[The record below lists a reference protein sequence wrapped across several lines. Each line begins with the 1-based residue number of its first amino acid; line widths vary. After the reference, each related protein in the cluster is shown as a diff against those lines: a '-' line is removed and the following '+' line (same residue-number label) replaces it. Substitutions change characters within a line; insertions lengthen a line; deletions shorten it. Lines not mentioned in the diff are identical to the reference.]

1 MWTKE
6 TGKIVEIYKK
16 SGKCKKRAVPEGLVP
31 FMIEGRKEEK
41 ERIG

>member
-16 SGKCKKRAVPEGLVP
+16 SGKCKKGLFRRAWYRL
-31 FMIEGRKEEK
+31 
-41 ERIG
+41 